1 MRNPRIEGRS
11 APMEAER
18 HISATDRIGNG
29 IVAGFVATLILS
41 GLHEPLT
48 LVTEAV
54 GVRAPV
60 AGLLFHF
67 FVGTLLWGGA
77 FGFLHD
83 VLPGPSWLR
92 GVIFAAGVAL
102 VVLIGIAPFTGAG
115 LFCLKLGAF
124 APVVVAL
131 FHLAHGAILGAVY
144 GKLIDTDEAREYLAG
159 PQHR

>member
-1 MRNPRIEGRS
+1 MRNPRI
-11 APMEAER
+11 EAER

-29 IVAGFVATLILS
+29 IVAGFVATLVLS
-41 GLHEPLT
+41 ALHEPLT

-67 FVGTLLWGGA
+67 FVGTLLWGGV

-83 VLPGPSWLR
+83 FLPGPSWAR
-92 GVIFAAGVAL
+92 GVIFATGAALIVFVGV
-102 VVLIGIAPFTGAG
+102 APFTGAG

-124 APVVVAL
+124 APAAIAL
-131 FHLAHGAILGAVY
+131 FHLAYGAILGAIY
-144 GKLIDTDEAREYLAG
+144 GKLVDTDEARDYLAG
-159 PQHR
+159 HSHR

>member
-1 MRNPRIEGRS
+1 MRSPRI
-11 APMEAER
+11 EAER

-60 AGLLFHF
+60 TGLLFHF
-67 FVGTLLWGGA
+67 FVGTLLWGAA

-83 VLPGPSWLR
+83 FLPGPSFLR
-92 GVIFAAGVAL
+92 GVIFAAAVAL
-102 VVLIGIAPFTGAG
+102 IVFVAIAPFSGAG
-115 LFCLKLGAF
+115 LFCLGLGIY
-124 APVVVAL
+124 APAVVAL

-144 GKLIDTDEAREYLAG
+144 GKLVDTDEARDYLTGHSARAR
-159 PQHR
+159 PHR

>member
-1 MRNPRIEGRS
+1 MWRNKLRTD
-11 APMEAER
+11 R

-29 IVAGFVATLILS
+29 IVAGFVATLVLS
-41 GLHEPLT
+41 ALHDPLT

-83 VLPGPSWLR
+83 FLPGPSWVR
-92 GVIFAAGVAL
+92 GMIFAAGAAL
-102 VVLIGIAPFTGAG
+102 AVFLAIGPFTGAG
-115 LFCLKLGAF
+115 FFCLKLGGF

-131 FHLAHGAILGAVY
+131 FHLAYGAILGGIY
-144 GKLIDTDEAREYLAG
+144 GKLVDTDEARDYLG
-159 PQHR
+159 HSHR

>member
-1 MRNPRIEGRS
+1 MRNKLRI
-11 APMEAER
+11 ER

-41 GLHEPLT
+41 ALHDPLT

-67 FVGTLLWGGA
+67 FVGTLVWGGM
-77 FGFLHD
+77 FGFMHD
-83 VLPGPSWLR
+83 FLPGPSWVR
-92 GVIFAAGVAL
+92 GMIFAACAAFAIFVA
-102 VVLIGIAPFTGAG
+102 IAPFTGAG
-115 LFCLKLGAF
+115 LFCLKLGSF

-131 FHLAHGAILGAVY
+131 FHLTYGAILGAIY
-144 GKLIDTDEAREYLAG
+144 GKLVDTDEARDHLAG
-159 PQHR
+159 HPHG